1 MGIFGGNAPCSG
13 TQPSL
18 IFAHLLVRG
27 GFTSGTA
34 GLKLYWKCL
43 FHGFPWQ
50 LGSGRSECFGGDV
63 PISFQWKW
71 DSLAK
76 CHQEIVNTGWN
87 CFPCQHQHV
96 ISTVPPAVSY
106 SAFPL
111 IHTLAVWSL
120 VMFLWNHQWIPQ
132 VRFKSRFWMVKSF
145 PDESE

>member
-18 IFAHLLVRG
+18 IFAHLLVRC

-34 GLKLYWKCL
+34 GLKLYWKS
-43 FHGFPWQ
+43 FRW
-50 LGSGRSECFGGDV
+50 V
-63 PISFQWKW
+63 PLATRQWKIRMFW
-71 DSLAK
+71 RWCSHEFPMKMGIPWPSVTRKLSTQAGTAFR
-76 CHQEIVNTGWN
+76 VNIN
-87 CFPCQHQHV
+87 I

-120 VMFLWNHQWIPQ
+120 VMFHWNHQWIPQ

-145 PDESE
+145 TDQSE